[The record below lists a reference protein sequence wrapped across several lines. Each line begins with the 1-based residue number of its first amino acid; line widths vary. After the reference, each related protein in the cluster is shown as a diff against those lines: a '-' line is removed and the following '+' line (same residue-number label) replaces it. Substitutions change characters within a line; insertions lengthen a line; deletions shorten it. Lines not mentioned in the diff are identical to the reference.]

1 MLSESLFARLEV
13 LRGDKATRTMKQRA
27 LVDLF
32 KALKTNG
39 YSSMKWSIPS
49 QMREMINILQLPIPD
64 EEIFS
69 SNFNSASLKEAE
81 SYFQRSTVELSRL
94 QSEISLIGS
103 QHMSQREMSLMLG
116 FSEHGMLMLAQM
128 RCMIQNLLRN
138 LASID
143 KLLGAISEAG
153 DSLPMHQD
161 YLMRNITK
169 FDSSYLSGLENMK
182 QLQLLLT
189 SAVRLVDRERSNKL
203 RDIISVVDSCT
214 NRLDSVY
221 RPHVL
226 TSFVS
231 VERLTNVRKGREVL
245 LSVRDHFE
253 SCARESLTLQLLPEG
268 MFDSCL
274 EEIDAALEVCL
285 SAEASTTTPT
295 TSIASNDL
303 VSELDSLIE
312 VALVGAQILTKGNEM
327 SPKGSGESSS
337 GSVEAG
343 KQTTRGLWEC
353 HASTVNEWNRLNVAK
368 FKPSDNLH
376 DGQILELFAKRRLAE
391 ALWHSGRRKEA
402 AKEFEDAALLG
413 DRSSEQSDS
422 ATAEQ
427 IAMSLE
433 LLMERY
439 YSASYLIDHASK
451 AAEKV
456 PMAMMATAGEVL
468 SMVLKGY
475 DAAALVSQSIYKLTE
490 YPKFPLPFSEVKEEY
505 DIIDRKDLLKAKES
519 FQMWWRQRKLAK
531 ASSASIGLQPRP
543 EISRLRREFVSRSRL
558 PERAPTSRFT
568 VSNDKRNV
576 SSSKATARQSTS
588 NGSKG
593 FRTHRPR
600 KVPTASASHS
610 VVGTLGFIGDLGGR
624 NVNSEDRY
632 RKWGDDLL
640 NLNRNDEGKLDLP
653 FPCCAPAIPESMR

>member
-1 MLSESLFARLEV
+1 MTLGIDLLDLHSISTSKADAIGKEVTITTLNYAESLFSDSLDLISQQFVDFKDATSTEDRHLAALMHQGLLLVRGRARTNLGISLLERGKFASTQNSWSV
-13 LRGDKATRTMKQRA
+13 RNVGDGLRTKSMPASILVKAIECFRNAMGDAQDLCSKAKQ
-27 LVDLF
+27 
-32 KALKTNG
+32 T
-39 YSSMKWSIPS
+39 
-49 QMREMINILQLPIPD
+49 Q
-64 EEIFS
+64 S
-69 SNFNSASLKEAE
+69 SNDN
-81 SYFQRSTVELSRL
+81 
-94 QSEISLIGS
+94 
-103 QHMSQREMSLMLG
+103 
-116 FSEHGMLMLAQM
+116 
-128 RCMIQNLLRN
+128 
-138 LASID
+138 
-143 KLLGAISEAG
+143 
-153 DSLPMHQD
+153 
-161 YLMRNITK
+161 
-169 FDSSYLSGLENMK
+169 
-182 QLQLLLT
+182 
-189 SAVRLVDRERSNKL
+189 
-203 RDIISVVDSCT
+203 
-214 NRLDSVY
+214 
-221 RPHVL
+221 
-226 TSFVS
+226 
-231 VERLTNVRKGREVL
+231 
-245 LSVRDHFE
+245 
-253 SCARESLTLQLLPEG
+253 
-268 MFDSCL
+268 
-274 EEIDAALEVCL
+274 
-285 SAEASTTTPT
+285 
-295 TSIASNDL
+295 
-303 VSELDSLIE
+303 
-312 VALVGAQILTKGNEM
+312 
-327 SPKGSGESSS
+327 
-337 GSVEAG
+337 
-343 KQTTRGLWEC
+343 
-353 HASTVNEWNRLNVAK
+353 AK

-433 LLMERY
+433 RLMERY